1 MQKTLAPGT
10 VKKRVELL
18 ARCVDWAMRRDIVPL
33 TKNPMR
39 HLPRGYAGKSSR
51 YDAWVGQ
58 RDRRLSED
66 GTEERAIR
74 KVLIKTEEHLFFD
87 MAL

>member
-33 TKNPMR
+33 NKNPMR
-39 HLPRGYAGKSSR
+39 QLPRGYAGKADR
-51 YDAWVGQ
+51 YTEWTGQ

-66 GTEERAIR
+66 GTEEGAIR
-74 KVLIKTEEHLFFD
+74 KVLIKKRG
-87 MAL
+87 APSV